1 MEIVDSCEK
10 TRTQEQSVNT
20 CHVSSGK
27 LLKKAPSVW
36 VSEDGE
42 EVSAG
47 PPPHIPPGE
56 GAAPTNPRR
65 ARGHR
70 MCQMSEASYSSWP

>member
-10 TRTQEQSVNT
+10 TRTHEQSVNT
-20 CHVSSGK
+20 CHMSSGK

-36 VSEDGE
+36 ASEDGE
-42 EVSAG
+42 GVSAG

-56 GAAPTNPRR
+56 GTAPANPRR

-70 MCQMSEASYSSWP
+70 MCQRSEASYSSWP